1 MNRQKLQKGTC
12 LNYNKRRYPCLQK
25 RSRNHLKAFKVAF
38 ARYTAYKIN
47 FQQTPEENM
56 TQFMAGQRA
65 ARSWMLAIT
74 VLSYV
79 WVLPVLAQEKSGASA
94 GKYNGPGSC
103 SASSCH
109 GGVQMADENTRA
121 QTRTHI

>member
-1 MNRQKLQKGTC
+1 
-12 LNYNKRRYPCLQK
+12 
-25 RSRNHLKAFKVAF
+25 
-38 ARYTAYKIN
+38 N

-65 ARSWMLAIT
+65 ARLWMLAIT
-74 VLSYV
+74 VLSYAG
-79 WVLPVLAQEKSGASA
+79 VLPVLAQEKSGSSA

-109 GGVQMADENTRA
+109 GGVQMVDENTRA
-121 QTRTHI
+121 QTRTHIWQNESFIWATQDPHFKAFSTLGSERSKQISRLLQRASLP